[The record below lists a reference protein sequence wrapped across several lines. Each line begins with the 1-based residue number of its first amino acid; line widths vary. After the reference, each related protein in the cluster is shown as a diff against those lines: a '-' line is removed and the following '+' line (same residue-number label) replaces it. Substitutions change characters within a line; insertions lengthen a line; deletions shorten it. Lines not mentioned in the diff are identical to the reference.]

1 MSRRKAAPKRTILPD
16 PLFGS
21 ELLAKFINVV
31 MYNGKK
37 AVAEK
42 VVYKAL
48 EKVVA
53 SGRSKEEGIEKG
65 ATTTIRESE
74 GLRKAALEMFEKALN
89 AVRPVV
95 EVRSRR
101 VGGATYQVPME
112 VPVVRGVALAMRW
125 LVASANKRG
134 EKGMALRLSGEILDA
149 LSGKGGAIKQRETA
163 HSMARANQAFAHF
176 RW

>member
-1 MSRRKAAPKRTILPD
+1 MSRRKAAPKRIILPD

-31 MYNGKK
+31 MNNGKK

-42 VVYKAL
+42 VVYQAL
-48 EKVVA
+48 EKVVT
-53 SGRSKEEGIEKG
+53 SRGKEEKAEKG
-65 ATTTIRESE
+65 ATIRTSE
-74 GLRKAALEMFEKALN
+74 GLRKAALEMFEKALGT
-89 AVRPVV
+89 VRPVV

-112 VPVVRGVALAMRW
+112 VPVARGIALAMRW

-134 EKGMALRLSGEILDA
+134 EQGMASRLAGEILDA
-149 LSGKGGAIKQRETA
+149 LNGKGGAMNQRETA
-163 HSMARANQAFAHF
+163 HKMAKANQAFAHF